1 MGWNIAPSASKERDA
16 VHGRRVGMSPN
27 ALPNRPPTIGIFATE
42 LEGIRAGTAR
52 AAREAEV
59 QPDPWHNT
67 EKGAAVIAL
76 RRHART

>member
-1 MGWNIAPSASKERDA
+1 MGPVHVVVDPPVFGEDLGFEEA
-16 VHGRRVGMSPN
+16 V
-27 ALPNRPPTIGIFATE
+27 ALLAVAVLG
-42 LEGIRAGTAR
+42 
-52 AAREAEV
+52 AEV